1 MFLLDEYIYLV
12 MLYLMKKSFLS
23 QHCMTMPVQ
32 GCGMKSHSFLNISLA
47 HIMGGVDS
55 IDQYYAN
62 NSNGV
67 ASDVIHVQD
76 ESGDEQEE
84 SEENPDANGA
94 PGAAYRRST
103 IQPLQDK
110 SGAKYRVDTPGV
122 AAEDDPIIIGSGTAP
137 TSDVGTPALGSLGIA
152 RLTGACGR
160 SGQGKPASMLE
171 AGSSAGGGSAA
182 APSGF
187 SAPASSAPSVALEPR
202 HHVLKKVTKWNF

>member
-1 MFLLDEYIYLV
+1 

-84 SEENPDANGA
+84 SEENLDANGA
-94 PGAAYRRST
+94 PGAVYRCST